1 MPDSPQNWEQP
12 PGKWSRWRTIRLV
25 VCLLIGVALVVF
37 WTRPDPEASFR
48 RGLTALQQR
57 DVPAMHRELQ
67 ILRKYPKYEPHVQL
81 LRGAVFLAGQDPTAA
96 IQELDLCS
104 VHPATRVFAL
114 TLAGEAFCRLDRQQR
129 AIGVLQQAIGFN
141 PNYVPAHRS
150 LAIAYYET
158 GSNDLAIEELRK
170 VAELDPT
177 DCRPHRL
184 LGVIHKED
192 RRYAEAVQDYRA
204 TLRLS
209 PQQPARQFVLLELS
223 QSLAK
228 LGRYPEALKFLDQA
242 QPTAGTWG
250 CRACCEYHLGHKSA
264 ARQAASKALELD
276 PNHLEGLVWLGR
288 VESDAGR
295 LVPAAQSLE
304 RAIKAHPRD
313 GTARSYLATVY
324 EKQGKAKEAREQLA
338 RIETDRKLREKF
350 AKLSKQANKR
360 PQDASIRYEMGE
372 TARELQLFRLAR
384 KWYQAALTLNP
395 SHQKAQQALA
405 ALPVPDKSTG
415 ITAQLSQP

>member
-1 MPDSPQNWEQP
+1 MPDSPHKSEQP
-12 PGKWSRWRTIRLV
+12 PRKWSKWRTIRLLA
-25 VCLLIGVALVVF
+25 CLLIIVPLVVF
-37 WTRPDPEASFR
+37 WTRTDPEASYQ
-48 RGLTALQQR
+48 RGLAALQQR

-67 ILRKYPKYEPHVQL
+67 ILRKYPKYEPQVQL
-81 LRGAVFLAGQDPTAA
+81 LRGAVFLAGQDPKAA
-96 IQELDLCS
+96 IQELDRCS
-104 VHPATRVFAL
+104 VYPATRVFAL

-129 AIGVLQQAIGFN
+129 AIGVLKQAIGFN
-141 PNYVPAHRS
+141 PRYVPAHRS

-184 LGVIHKED
+184 LGTIHKED

-209 PQQPARQFVLLELS
+209 PQQPSRQAVLLELA

-228 LGRYPEALKFLDQA
+228 LRRYPEALKFLDQA

-250 CRACCEYHLGHKSA
+250 CRAGCEYQLGHKSA
-264 ARQAASKALELD
+264 ARQAAMQALELN
-276 PNHLEGLVWLGR
+276 PNHIEGLVWLGLL
-288 VESDAGR
+288 ETEAGR
-295 LVPAAQSLE
+295 LVPAAQYLE
-304 RAIKAHPRD
+304 RAVKVYPRD
-313 GTARSYLATVY
+313 ASARSYLATVY
-324 EKQGKAKEAREQLA
+324 EKQGKPQEAREQLA

-350 AKLSKQANKR
+350 TKLNEQANKR
-360 PQDASIRYEMGE
+360 PQDASIRYDLGE
-372 TARELQLFRLAR
+372 IARELQLFRLAK

-395 SHQKAQQALA
+395 NHVKAQQALA
-405 ALPVPDKSTG
+405 ALPVPDKSPG